1 MKNDLDKK
9 EGIEDIIQ
17 RPTKP
22 NFGIKR
28 PTCYMN
34 DEAQAALA
42 TFNVVCSF
50 IRTKDL
56 VQEHLTFNIWPL
68 QAEWATPEPK
78 DDDSTKKEVEVEVL

>member
-1 MKNDLDKK
+1 
-9 EGIEDIIQ
+9 
-17 RPTKP
+17 
-22 NFGIKR
+22 
-28 PTCYMN
+28 MN

-56 VQEHLTFNIWPL
+56 VQEHLTFNIQPL
-68 QAEWATPEPK
+68 QAEWATSEPK